1 MKARVIAYYLPQVHP
16 IPENDKAWGKGFTEW
31 TNVASAKPQFK
42 GHYQPRIPA
51 DLGFYDLR
59 LSEVRE
65 QQARMAKEAGIEGF
79 CYWHY
84 WLGNNKRLLERP
96 FQEVLNSGKPDF
108 PFCLAWANHDWTTK
122 TWKNNG
128 KPAMIAKQLYSG
140 EGDYRQHFYTV
151 LPAFKDHR
159 YITVDGKPLFAIFD
173 PYSFKDIR
181 NFIEVWRNLA
191 KENGVKGIH
200 FIAICNNTSTMKR
213 LADGSIKRVLPN
225 TKSSAEV
232 YKEMLSLGFDGLN
245 SFGKSRGEM
254 LALGR
259 IRRTVR
265 FLLQKNISW
274 FPPFKYDY
282 AKVTKHFFAPEDRW
296 DNVYPTIMPQWDRTP
311 RAGKHEGIY
320 INSTPE
326 NFKKHIEEALEVI
339 NDKPNE
345 HKILFLRSWNEWG
358 EGNYVEPDLKY
369 GHKFLEAI
377 KASVF

>member
-1 MKARVIAYYLPQVHP
+1 MKARVIAYYLPQFHP
-16 IPENDKAWGKGFTEW
+16 IPENDEAWGKGFTEW

-84 WLGNNKRLLERP
+84 WFGNNKRLLERP

-128 KPAMIAKQLYSG
+128 KPVMIAKQLHPG
-140 EGDYRQHFYTV
+140 EEDYRQHFYTV

-181 NFIEVWRNLA
+181 NFIEVWRDLA
-191 KENGVKGIH
+191 KENGLKGIH

-213 LADGSIKRVLPN
+213 LAEGSIKRVLPN

-274 FPPFKYDY
+274 FPPLKYDY